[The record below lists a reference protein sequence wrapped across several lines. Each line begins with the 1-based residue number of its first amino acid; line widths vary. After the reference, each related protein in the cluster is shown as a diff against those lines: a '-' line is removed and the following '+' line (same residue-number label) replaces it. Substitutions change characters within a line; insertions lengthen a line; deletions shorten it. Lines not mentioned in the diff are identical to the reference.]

1 MPIPPILFLA
11 LVLLLTAGA
20 LLWTNVSR
28 RPLRRELQRLARE
41 SHLAFSASDRFNLAD
56 RVAAAFPVPGA
67 AAVHIGELIYG
78 SRDENYHYL
87 FVVEYTVGILRAK
100 HRLRRVAAFSEPKSA
115 PSGPIAHLEV
125 APDGGLSLA
134 QQFEA
139 LLRRYK

>member
-11 LVLLLTAGA
+11 VLLILTACA
-20 LLWTNVSR
+20 LLWTNASR
-28 RPLRRELQRLARE
+28 RPLRRELQRMARE
-41 SHLAFSASDRFNLAD
+41 SQLAFSPSDRFNLAD

-78 SRDENYHYL
+78 SLGETYRYF

-100 HRLRRVAAFSEPKSA
+100 HRLCRVAAFTELKTA

-125 APDGGLSLA
+125 APDGLPLA

-139 LLRRYK
+139 LLRQQR